1 MGWEE
6 AFLLLLPRHTKEQAS
21 FSELGNQKA
30 KLQTKK
36 EKQKR
41 NGREKKK
48 ETLNTPQRLTVVIN
62 VPKTP
67 LLMAGW
73 EAGRVV

>member
-36 EKQKR
+36 EETKEKWE
-41 NGREKKK
+41 REKKRRSTPP
-48 ETLNTPQRLTVVIN
+48 ETYGCN
-62 VPKTP
+62 
-67 LLMAGW
+67 
-73 EAGRVV
+73 